1 MTTPEK
7 NTPKKTTEMSAAERR
22 NLQSKLDSM
31 LAQAISD
38 VHALGYETYG
48 IIEKIRMTNNKSR
61 LGSASVKN
69 GARLY
74 RAKGRGCARE
84 RWDKPPVFQ
93 ISISTRECASDS
105 DIKDTLY
112 HEVIHCIPDCFNH
125 GKSFKAAALRV
136 NAAYGT
142 NVETRKKEES
152 SREGSPRPAI
162 PCSDKTDKQLKAE
175 LLNHIGETVKI
186 RRRTFTFVGLNSR
199 PKNCCVLQD
208 SRGIQYVCNVRACAH
223 GLGLE

>member
-1 MTTPEK
+1 MPSM
-7 NTPKKTTEMSAAERR
+7 KKTTEMSAAERR

-48 IIEKIRMTNNKSR
+48 VMEKIRITNNKSR

-74 RAKGRGCARE
+74 RAKGRGSTRE
-84 RWDKPPVFQ
+84 QWDKPPVFQ
-93 ISISTRECASDS
+93 LSISTRECASDS

-112 HEVIHCIPDCFNH
+112 HEIIHCIPGCFNH
-125 GKSFKAAALRV
+125 GKSFKIAALRV

-142 NVETRKKEES
+142 NVETRKKEEPS
-152 SREGSPRPAI
+152 GEDGTQPEV
-162 PCSDKTDKQLKAE
+162 PCSDKTDKQLKME
-175 LLNHIGETVKI
+175 LMDHIGETVRI
-186 RRRTFTFVGLNSR
+186 RRRMFTFVGVNSR

-208 SRGIQYVCNVRACAH
+208 ARGIQYVCNARVCAH